1 MDFEKD
7 FNALLIEN
15 DKLIRSIADKY
26 KGHDIPFEELVCSGQ
41 IGLWMAT
48 KSFDKNAGVKFS
60 TYAYYYI
67 QNEIEINLDEVSGLS
82 KYENQNIRKFKK
94 AESELTQELNRK
106 PSDKEISEKLDMPIE
121 KIQEL
126 RRLSQQ
132 NISLNNTIDGESDST
147 IADLIP
153 NETMSPEEQ
162 LIYNEEQ
169 NDSQII
175 KDAFLKTLLPYEK
188 VIYHLRIEKEKN
200 VTDIAK
206 EFHVTRKRVTDIV
219 KQINDKKNAF
229 FSSDEYYNIT
239 NGKTDNLLKRIIEE
253 QYKNIDISKKETN
266 YAEFENYD
274 NLTEIDFKV
283 LAKRFNDEY
292 AINLSH
298 PTFDELFT
306 KICEQKGINES
317 NFQRA
322 TKLSES
328 EFKTYKTKRATP
340 SISAIVS
347 LGIYFSLGINTV
359 DGLLESAGYRFK
371 KNDRTHLAYTFVL
384 EQLKGY
390 PIQYCNKVLELL
402 GVEKKYLLN
411 QPKKGKRKKNI

>member
-7 FNALLIEN
+7 FNTLLIEN

-26 KGHDIPFEELVCSGQ
+26 KGHGIPFEELVCSGQ
-41 IGLWMAT
+41 IGLWMAAQN
-48 KSFDKNAGVKFS
+48 FDNNAGVKFS
-60 TYAYYYI
+60 TYAYYYV
-67 QNEIEINLDEVSGLS
+67 QNEIEKNIDEVSGLS
-82 KYENQNIRKFKK
+82 KYQNQKIRKFKK
-94 AESELTQELNRK
+94 VESELTQELNRN
-106 PSDKEISEKLDMPIE
+106 PSDKEISERLEIPLE
-121 KIQEL
+121 KIEEL

-132 NISLNNTIDGESDST
+132 NLSLSNKIDDESDST
-147 IADLIP
+147 IADFISDESM
-153 NETMSPEEQ
+153 NPEEQ

-169 NDSQII
+169 SDSQLI
-175 KDAFLKTLLPYEK
+175 KEAFLKTLLPYEK
-188 VIYHLRIEKEKN
+188 VVYYLKYEKEKN
-200 VTDIAK
+200 VTNIAK
-206 EFHVTRKRVTDIV
+206 DFHVTIKRVTDII
-219 KQINDKKNAF
+219 KQINNKKNNF

-239 NGKTDNLLKRIIEE
+239 NGKTDNLLKKIIEE
-253 QYKNIDISKKETN
+253 QYKNIDLSKKETN
-266 YAEFENYD
+266 FAKFENYD
-274 NLTEIDFKV
+274 NLSEIDFKV

-298 PTFDELFT
+298 PTFDELFK
-306 KICEQKGINES
+306 KICDQKGINES
-317 NFQRA
+317 NFNRA
-322 TKLSES
+322 TSLSPT
-328 EFKTYKTKRATP
+328 EFKTYKTKKATP

-402 GVEKKYLLN
+402 GVEKEYLLN
-411 QPKKGKRKKNI
+411 NPRKGRRKN